1 MLPITEAFFSGS
13 GVGWLL
19 SAQARCHNRADAT
32 KCSLCFADAS
42 LCFTDASLCFTDG
55 GSTLLHRTPRH
66 PLTVATQYPEQSHK
80 KQPLLGTKIFFYNHF
95 SLSRMYSTHI
105 WCAVKKNCCW
115 QQLVKNVHT
124 SLLSVRGRVTQD
136 LEGYSADLPQTVKVS
151 SNVHFGLNFEF
162 WIPCFHP
169 GLSLDSWEVGHFII
183 TAKIQVAIRVDQSI
197 T

>member
-1 MLPITEAFFSGS
+1 MEVCMSERG
-13 GVGWLL
+13 GWRIHTA
-19 SAQARCHNRADAT
+19 AQNTSTPFNRCHPIP
-32 KCSLCFADAS
+32 
-42 LCFTDASLCFTDG
+42 
-55 GSTLLHRTPRH
+55 RTGPQK
-66 PLTVATQYPEQSHK
+66 TTI
-80 KQPLLGTKIFFYNHF
+80 GTMIFFYDHF

-115 QQLVKNVHT
+115 QQLVKSVHT

-162 WIPCFHP
+162 WIPCFQA
-169 GLSLDSWEVGHFII
+169 GLSLDSWEVGQFII
-183 TAKIQVAIRVDQSI
+183 TAKIRIAIRVDQSI

>member
-32 KCSLCFADAS
+32 KCS

-80 KQPLLGTKIFFYNHF
+80 KQPLVQRSF

-105 WCAVKKNCCW
+105 WCAVKKNCYW

-124 SLLSVRGRVTQD
+124 SLLSVRCCVTQD

-162 WIPCFHP
+162 WIPCFQA
-169 GLSLDSWEVGHFII
+169 GLSLDSWEVGQFII
-183 TAKIQVAIRVDQSI
+183 TAKIRIAIRVDQSI